1 MKKLSATLFTAA
13 LLAACGGGSG
23 SATGVDVVSGVR
35 IQATSSAAATAS
47 AKATDPVP
55 AGLAMADQDGTVF
68 VMDTARA
75 SVKDV
80 EIELPE
86 GMECEDSED
95 DIASELLTCESVDDS
110 FAIKGPF
117 VLDLIAGTSTPD
129 ISAVGL
135 PSGTYSHVAVK
146 FEEAEVEDGLVPAE
160 DPLAGHTIYLSGTFK
175 FDPNDAGETEKTF
188 EMLLKFSEEAEFA
201 NVAGATIDSLAAD
214 DLILSLDVASWFSAL
229 PITSCITNGDL
240 QVVDNHLMISDAT
253 GDCQNLED
261 TLKEAIKGSAEL
273 DDDHHDEGSDD
284 GSDDGNEDEGADN

>member
-1 MKKLSATLFTAA
+1 MKKLAATLFTAT
-13 LLAACGGGSG
+13 LLAACGGNSG
-23 SATGVDVVSGVR
+23 GGEADVISGVR
-35 IQATSSAAATAS
+35 IKATSSAAATAS
-47 AKATDPVP
+47 AKATDPAP

-75 SVKDV
+75 SVKDI

-95 DIASELLTCESVDDS
+95 DIASDLLTCESVDDS

-146 FEEAEVEDGLVPAE
+146 FEEAEVEDGLVLAE

-188 EMLLKFSEEAEFA
+188 ELLLKFSEEAEFA

-261 TLKEAIKGSAEL
+261 SLKEAIKGSAEL
-273 DDDHHDEGSDD
+273 DDDHHDESDDD
-284 GSDDGNEDEGADN
+284 GSDDGSEDEGADD